1 MTIIGTIRS
10 STMRIGY
17 GHPASEILI
26 FISLCV
32 ILCIIV
38 WNDGKLINFSQVWI
52 GATDLKDSG
61 EFEYYD
67 GEPIK
72 FSIPWAKNQHDNKK
86 TKKQGSK
93 ILFYVVKIYSIT
105 HLELNY
111 AILNSSLTDMNI

>member
-1 MTIIGTIRS
+1 MGTN
-10 STMRIGY
+10 
-17 GHPASEILI
+17 
-26 FISLCV
+26 
-32 ILCIIV
+32 
-38 WNDGKLINFSQVWI
+38 NDGKLINFSQVWI

-93 ILFYVVKIYSIT
+93 ILFYLVKIYSIT

-111 AILNSSLTDMNI
+111 ASLSLTDMNIKLYRPRCAGLSRMCGLHVNHR